1 MLPFV
6 DFVTNIYDEIIK
18 SEDVNMNYEF
28 YSLKEIC
35 DVYDIEYKEDAEY
48 VKKQLKD
55 MQWETHPD
63 LNPDDAD
70 ANKRSCQ
77 LNAAYDFIKKYQRKR
92 QELVTVSDIAE
103 LIQTANKKNELAM
116 AIKENESI
124 IEESYEKSLKQIKY
138 SFLPAKIT
146 TSTIT
151 GIITFIWSFPSSIEQ
166 NPVFGDLINKYGETD
181 FFSYL
186 TMAWIIA
193 LSSTVLAFFY
203 AKYQKSKCEAI
214 LYNFKNKSFQYNVF
228 SNFIKE
234 KSIIKKSNSNNLSFY
249 RKELESF
256 ILDEIL
262 RKNRKKHFRLRKN
275 HNIMIY
281 LDELLPKLSEIIINR
296 AIEQKIIAK
305 SDEAI
310 WEDKYIIIAP
320 DAFND

>member
-1 MLPFV
+1 
-6 DFVTNIYDEIIK
+6 
-18 SEDVNMNYEF
+18 MNYEF

-35 DVYDIEYKEDAEY
+35 DAYDIEYKEDAEY

-55 MQWETHPD
+55 MQWDTHPD
-63 LNPDDAD
+63 LNPNDAE
-70 ANKRSCQ
+70 ANDKSCK
-77 LNAAYDFIKKYQRKR
+77 LNAAFDFIKMHQKNK

-103 LIQTANKKNELAM
+103 LIQTTNKKNELAM

-124 IEESYEKSLKQIKY
+124 IEKSYERSLRQIKN

-151 GIITFIWSFPSSIEQ
+151 GIITFIWGFPSLIEQ
-166 NPVFGDLINKYGETD
+166 NPMLADLINDYGENE
-181 FFSYL
+181 FFIYL

-193 LSSTVLAFFY
+193 LLSTVLAFY
-203 AKYQKSKCEAI
+203 NARYQEVKCEAI
-214 LYNFKNKSFQYNVF
+214 LYNFKNKSFQYDVF
-228 SNFIKE
+228 SNFIKSIKM
-234 KSIIKKSNSNNLSFY
+234 KSDSNNLSFF

-262 RKNRKKHFRLRKN
+262 KTNRKKRFKLSKN
-275 HNIMIY
+275 YNISIY

-296 AIEQKIIAK
+296 AIEQKIIEK

-320 DAFND
+320 DAFE